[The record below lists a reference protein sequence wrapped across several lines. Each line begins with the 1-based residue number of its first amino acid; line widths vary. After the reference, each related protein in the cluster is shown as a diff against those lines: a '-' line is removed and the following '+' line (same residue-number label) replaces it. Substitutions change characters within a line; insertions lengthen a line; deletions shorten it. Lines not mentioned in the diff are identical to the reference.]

1 MSLANRANRIAPAS
15 DLPTIDEKAEETGV
29 DNFKVGLKEKVKLLE
44 PASVAPIPRKVTDL
58 YRPLVDA
65 NPRSAEAS
73 IGKLVKLYR
82 EPTENTGKRDI
93 SLLIK
98 ESEYVKGG

>member
-1 MSLANRANRIAPAS
+1 MSLANRANRIAPVS

-29 DNFKVGLKEKVKLLE
+29 DNFKIGLKEKVKLLE

-58 YRPLVDA
+58 YRPQYDSQA

-82 EPTENTGKRDI
+82 EPHEN
-93 SLLIK
+93 S
-98 ESEYVKGG
+98 

>member
-1 MSLANRANRIAPAS
+1 MSLANRANRMGAPGA

-29 DNFKVGLKEKVKLLE
+29 DNFKIGLKERVKLPE
-44 PASVAPIPRKVTDL
+44 PASVAAVPRKVTDL
-58 YRPLVDA
+58 YRPQYDTNA

-82 EPTENTGKRDI
+82 EPHEN
-93 SLLIK
+93 S
-98 ESEYVKGG
+98 

>member
-1 MSLANRANRIAPAS
+1 MSLANRANRIAPVS

-29 DNFKVGLKEKVKLLE
+29 DNFKIGLKEKVKILE
-44 PASVAPIPRKVTDL
+44 PTPILPIPRKVTDL
-58 YRPLVDA
+58 YRPQYESQV

-82 EPTENTGKRDI
+82 EPNEN
-93 SLLIK
+93 S
-98 ESEYVKGG
+98 